1 MIPIDEQHIR
11 QILKEWVRHYNQ
23 GRPHSSLGPGIPEPM
38 FPKIEPQAKWHE
50 IPENHRVLVTP
61 ILAGLHHESK
71 LERIAA

>member
-38 FPKIEPQAKWHE
+38 FPKVELQAKRHE
-50 IPENHRVLVTP
+50 IPENHRVLVAP
-61 ILAGLHHESK
+61 ILAGLHHEYK